1 MNVII
6 KKVAI
11 WIPVILMAIVIFGF
25 SKQDGAESSGLS
37 RKAAA
42 CIVDFADYTGI
53 ISVDDINRGKY
64 IEQIQ
69 YPIRK
74 LAHMSE
80 YAVFGVLI
88 FIALSVDGICLKYRY
103 RFTVFL
109 TFIFACSDEIHQLF
123 VPGRNG
129 DFTDVIIDICGC
141 LIAMAF
147 IKLIMHFKIF
157 KLNFK
162 IRYEQQKNI
171 LHK

>member
-1 MNVII
+1 MI

-25 SKQDGAESSGLS
+25 SKQDGDESSGLS

-53 ISVDDINRGKY
+53 ITVDDTSRDKY
-64 IEQIQ
+64 IECIQ

-80 YAVFGVLI
+80 YAVFGVLV
-88 FIALSVDGICLKYRY
+88 FIALSVDGISLRYRY
-103 RFTVFL
+103 GFTVFL
-109 TFIFACSDEIHQLF
+109 TFLFACSDEIHQLY

-129 DFTDVIIDICGC
+129 NFTDVMFDICGC

-147 IKLIMHFKIF
+147 IKLIIHFKM
-157 KLNFK
+157 
-162 IRYEQQKNI
+162 RYQQQKNI